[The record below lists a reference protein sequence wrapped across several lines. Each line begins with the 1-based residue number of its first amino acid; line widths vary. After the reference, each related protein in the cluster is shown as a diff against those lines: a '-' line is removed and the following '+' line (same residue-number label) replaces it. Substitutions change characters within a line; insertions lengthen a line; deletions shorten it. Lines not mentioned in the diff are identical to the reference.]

1 MARDKITPLS
11 GPPGHSLTDEPGRWP
26 WDRPP
31 IYPNPDDAIDY
42 VTDMT
47 SDEPARENIL
57 KMLLAGITV
66 EEMVAQISF
75 KGFMAGFYTPD
86 VAELIKPAIAIHLA
100 DMAEEEGF
108 EPIMFTAR
116 GPDEDEITD
125 EKFFRILRQRN
136 PDMFNK
142 MNEEINR
149 QHRMEISSVPRSASS
164 QIKTEQEVAS
174 SFLNVEGSDQ

>member
-1 MARDKITPLS
+1 MALDKITPLA

-31 IYPNPDDAIDY
+31 VYTNPDDAIDY

-66 EEMVAQISF
+66 EELVTQISF
-75 KGFMAGFYTPD
+75 KGFMAGFYSPD
-86 VAELIKPAIAIHLA
+86 VAELIKPAVAIHLA

-108 EPIMFTAR
+108 EPVMFTDKR
-116 GPDEDEITD
+116 EDEDEITD

-136 PDMFNK
+136 PEMFNR

-149 QHRMEISSVPRSASS
+149 QQRMEVSNIPERASREI
-164 QIKTEQEVAS
+164 QTEQELAS
-174 SFLNVEGSDQ
+174 SFLNVEGDD

>member
-1 MARDKITPLS
+1 MALDKITPLA

-31 IYPNPDDAIDY
+31 VYANPDDAIDY

-57 KMLLAGITV
+57 KMLFAGITV
-66 EEMVAQISF
+66 EELVAQISF
-75 KGFMAGFYTPD
+75 KGFMNGFYSPD
-86 VAELIKPAIAIHLA
+86 VAELIKPAIAVHLA

-108 EPIMFTAR
+108 EPIMFTR
-116 GPDEDEITD
+116 QTEDEDQITD
-125 EKFFRILRQRN
+125 EKFFRILKQRN
-136 PDMFNK
+136 PELYLQ

-149 QHRMEISSVPRSASS
+149 QQRMQVDEFIENVQKDNTPVVVEKS
-164 QIKTEQEVAS
+164 E
-174 SFLNVEGSDQ
+174 SFLDVEEGE